1 MWNGRVLFSA
11 YVKSALNPEF
21 RKKGATDVRKPKE
34 SAYILW
40 FDIYEVTGI
49 TSEALYGDV

>member
-1 MWNGRVLFSA
+1 MWNGRVLISA

-21 RKKGATDVRKPKE
+21 RKKGATEVRKPKE
-34 SAYILW
+34 SGYLLW

-49 TSEALYGDV
+49 DT